1 MKNLP
6 LIEVTELIKGIE
18 SSDNFQD
25 DLSIADLNGDL
36 INYEEKRLEHSTP
49 MRLNALLMILVQE
62 GTADISVDYIPYKI
76 EKNTFITLMP
86 THIIQVSKVSKDLRG
101 RLLIVSRSF
110 LDGYTTPAGKKNS
123 MVHYM
128 QIRKN
133 PCAAM
138 SAEETEHIS
147 GQFSILREKM
157 KLRTHFFQ
165 KEALQNALVGFFIEL
180 ANIFMGKKELMTAPT
195 LSRKEELF
203 EQFLQLLFEHCKEQ
217 HVVTFY
223 AEKLFITPQYL
234 SLILKELT
242 GKSANKWID
251 DALIVEAK
259 MLLKAPQATVQ
270 QVADILHFSD
280 QSTFGKFFKKHMGI
294 SPMEYRK
301 SLSGIFYTLAELIPV
316 DQLTSPVENAGYTE
330 DYECICRRPERV
342 GKNHYSGYQDQSR
355 HQVEPQRYIAP
366 FPCGYQ

>member
-165 KEALQNALVGFFIEL
+165 KEALQNG
-180 ANIFMGKKELMTAPT
+180 T
-195 LSRKEELF
+195 
-203 EQFLQLLFEHCKEQ
+203 
-217 HVVTFY
+217 
-223 AEKLFITPQYL
+223 
-234 SLILKELT
+234 
-242 GKSANKWID
+242 
-251 DALIVEAK
+251 
-259 MLLKAPQATVQ
+259 
-270 QVADILHFSD
+270 
-280 QSTFGKFFKKHMGI
+280 
-294 SPMEYRK
+294 
-301 SLSGIFYTLAELIPV
+301 YTLPEGGAFRAVPAIAFRAL
-316 DQLTSPVENAGYTE
+316 QGAARRYFL
-330 DYECICRRPERV
+330 CREIIYYPTVSFAYLERAN
-342 GKNHYSGYQDQSR
+342 G
-355 HQVEPQRYIAP
+355 
-366 FPCGYQ
+366 

>member
-1 MKNLP
+1 MENLP
-6 LIEVTELIKGIE
+6 LIEIADMNRGIIGIE
-18 SSDNFQD
+18 SYQNDFSVAEMDG
-25 DLSIADLNGDL
+25 SLN
-36 INYEEKRLEHSTP
+36 IPEEKKKYDTTP
-49 MRLNALLMILVQE
+49 MRFNALVLLLVTG
-62 GTADISVDYIPYKI
+62 GTVKLSIDYIPYEI
-76 EKNTFITLMP
+76 GANHFVMIMP
-86 THIIQVSKVSKDLRG
+86 THTIQVAETSNDFKGHLMIISK
-101 RLLIVSRSF
+101 SF
-110 LDGYTTPAGKKNS
+110 MEGCNPVKNGQS
-123 MVHYM
+123 MLHYM

-133 PCAAM
+133 PCV
-138 SAEETEHIS
+138 SIEEKQMQLLIS
-147 GQFSILREKM
+147 YFPMLKKKIKEQ
-157 KLRTHFFQ
+157 THLFQ
-165 KEALQNALVGFFIEL
+165 KEIIQNLVVCFFLEMG
-180 ANIFMGKKELMTAPT
+180 NIVGKKLEHIGPAV

-259 MLLKAPQATVQ
+259 ILLKAPLATVQ

-301 SLSGIFYTLAELIPV
+301 S
-316 DQLTSPVENAGYTE
+316 
-330 DYECICRRPERV
+330 
-342 GKNHYSGYQDQSR
+342 
-355 HQVEPQRYIAP
+355 
-366 FPCGYQ
+366 

>member
-101 RLLIVSRSF
+101 RLLIV
-110 LDGYTTPAGKKNS
+110 Y
-123 MVHYM
+123 YM

-301 SLSGIFYTLAELIPV
+301 S
-316 DQLTSPVENAGYTE
+316 
-330 DYECICRRPERV
+330 
-342 GKNHYSGYQDQSR
+342 
-355 HQVEPQRYIAP
+355 
-366 FPCGYQ
+366 

>member
-1 MKNLP
+1 MENLP
-6 LIEVTELIKGIE
+6 LIEIAELNKSIVGCD
-18 SSDNFQD
+18 SFHNDF
-25 DLSIADLNGDL
+25 SIADVDGKDST
-36 INYEEKRLEHSTP
+36 IYENNDPEYSTP
-49 MRLNALLMILVQE
+49 MRLNALLMVLVTD
-62 GTADISVDYIPYKI
+62 GSSKINIDYIPYTV
-76 EKNTFITLMP
+76 EKNSFITIMP
-86 THIIQVSKVSKDLRG
+86 THTVQILSVTKDFKARMVIASKP
-101 RLLIVSRSF
+101 F
-110 LDGYTTPAGKKNS
+110 LDECNPNKKGAS

-133 PCAAM
+133 PC
-138 SAEETEHIS
+138 SDLQPEEAEHLENYIEFVRGKI
-147 GQFSILREKM
+147 
-157 KLRTHFFQ
+157 KLRTHLFQ
-165 KEALQNALVGFFIEL
+165 KEVIQNAMIGFFLEL
-180 ANIFMGKKELMTAPT
+180 ANIFGSRREHMTPQV

-251 DALIVEAK
+251 DALIIEAK
-259 MLLKAPQATVQ
+259 MLLKAPQTTVQ

-301 SLSGIFYTLAELIPV
+301 S
-316 DQLTSPVENAGYTE
+316 
-330 DYECICRRPERV
+330 
-342 GKNHYSGYQDQSR
+342 
-355 HQVEPQRYIAP
+355 
-366 FPCGYQ
+366 

>member
-62 GTADISVDYIPYKI
+62 GSAEISVDYIPYKI

-86 THIIQVSKVSKDLRG
+86 THIIQVSKVGKELRG
-101 RLLIVSRSF
+101 RLLIVSKSF
-110 LDGYTTPAGKKNS
+110 MDGTPIEKKNYS
-123 MVHYM
+123 MNYM

-133 PCAAM
+133 PCALL
-138 SAEETEHIS
+138 SSEETEHMS

-157 KLRTHFFQ
+157 KQRTHSFL
-165 KEALQNALVGFFIEL
+165 KEALQNALIGFFIEL
-180 ANIFMGKKELMTAPT
+180 ANIFTGKKELMTAPT

-280 QSTFGKFFKKHMGI
+280 QSTFGKFFKKHMGV

-301 SLSGIFYTLAELIPV
+301 S
-316 DQLTSPVENAGYTE
+316 
-330 DYECICRRPERV
+330 
-342 GKNHYSGYQDQSR
+342 
-355 HQVEPQRYIAP
+355 
-366 FPCGYQ
+366 

>member
-1 MKNLP
+1 MRNLP
-6 LIEVTELIKGIE
+6 LVEVSELIKGIE
-18 SSDNFQD
+18 SSDSFQD
-25 DLSIADLNGDL
+25 DISVADLNGEL
-36 INYEEKRLEHSTP
+36 INYQEKGLEHSTP
-49 MRLNALLMILVQE
+49 IRLNALLMILVEE

-76 EKNTFITLMP
+76 EKNTFVTLMP
-86 THIIQVSKVSKDLRG
+86 THIIQISKVGKDLRG
-101 RLLIVSRSF
+101 KLLIVSRSF
-110 LDGYTTPAGKKNS
+110 LDGYTNSGKKNHS
-123 MVHYM
+123 MVNYM

-133 PCAAM
+133 PCAM
-138 SAEETEHIS
+138 LSQEETAHMAI
-147 GQFSILREKM
+147 QFGKLREKM
-157 KLRTHFFQ
+157 LLRTHFFQ
-165 KEALQNALVGFFIEL
+165 KEAIQNALVGFYIEL
-180 ANIFMGKKELMTAPT
+180 ANIFMGKKELMTTPV

-203 EQFLQLLFEHCKEQ
+203 EQFLELLYEHCKEQ

-270 QVADILHFSD
+270 QVADTLNFSD

-301 SLSGIFYTLAELIPV
+301 S
-316 DQLTSPVENAGYTE
+316 
-330 DYECICRRPERV
+330 
-342 GKNHYSGYQDQSR
+342 
-355 HQVEPQRYIAP
+355 
-366 FPCGYQ
+366 